1 VVLEKFSF
9 AKFGL
14 FLLLGAAALHAAPR
28 LVLTQ
33 TAFTVSVVP
42 GSAGA
47 TQTLFAGNLGTG
59 TLNLT
64 ATSSVSWLAPTVGSS
79 TTCSLKGPC
88 IPIAIA
94 LQTASLTA
102 GTYTG
107 TVTIAD
113 PSAVDAPQFVVVT
126 AMVGGDVPSSIAFY
140 LPPGGS
146 ATQDFTTGSPV
157 TATVAPS
164 SPWLS
169 IAVNGEGTFTFNVP
183 YKVTATAAK
192 SMATGQSTA
201 TITLSGSSFAPDN
214 QAIAVTLNV
223 TTDPILMATPDP
235 VSLTGVQGQIMQT
248 ATIALSNSG
257 QGTLTASGVTAQG
270 TAPLPLPTGAN
281 PNWLSAQLATNGSS
295 VTVTA
300 DPTTLPPGV
309 YSGTVTIASNAANS
323 SVVVPVQ
330 FTVESEGAPVVFAG
344 AAVNNGTFQQGE
356 ALAQG
361 DIAAVFGDQFTEGAL
376 AYPSGGPPL
385 PTTINGTQVFVN
397 NTAAPLFFISGG
409 QIDFEVPF
417 EVSPG
422 PATIHIVR
430 NGQTGNMIYVDI
442 VASEPRFLLY
452 NGGPYAVLNTSDT
465 PPLVTGIPTHPAKA
479 GDIVIVYAIGM
490 GQTTPAIQ
498 TGAGAPSNPL
508 DNVPD
513 VKVCFGGSTPF
524 AKADCFTPS
533 FAGLSPTFVGL
544 YQINVVIPAGLP
556 SETDSFYFT
565 VGSEPS
571 NVVQIALQ

>member
-1 VVLEKFSF
+1 MVLEKFSF

-33 TAFTVSVVP
+33 TAFTASVVP
-42 GSAGA
+42 GSAGP
-47 TQTLFAGNLGTG
+47 TQNLFAGNLGDG

-64 ATSSVSWLAPTVGSS
+64 ATSSVSWLVPTVGSS

-94 LQTASLTA
+94 LQTASLAA

-126 AMVGGDVPSSIAFY
+126 AMVGGTVPSSIVFY

-146 ATQDFTTGSPV
+146 ASQDFTTGSQV
-157 TATVAPS
+157 KATVTPS

-183 YKVTATAAK
+183 YKVTATAA
-192 SMATGQSTA
+192 SGMATGQSTA

-214 QAIAVTLNV
+214 KPIAVTLNV
-223 TTDPILMATPDP
+223 TTDPILVPNPDP

-257 QGTLTASGVTAQG
+257 QGTLAVSGVTAQG
-270 TAPLPLPTGAN
+270 IAPLPLPSGAN
-281 PNWLSAQLATNGSS
+281 PNWLTAQLATNGES
-295 VTVTA
+295 VTITA
-300 DPTTLPPGV
+300 DPTTLPPGS
-309 YSGTVTIASNAANS
+309 YQGAVTIASNAANS

-330 FTVESEGAPVVFAG
+330 FTVEVEGAPVAYAG
-344 AAVNNGTFQQGE
+344 AAVNNGDFLPGE
-356 ALAQG
+356 SLAQG
-361 DIAAVFGDQFTEGAL
+361 DIAAVFGDQLTEGAL

-385 PTTINGTQVFVN
+385 PTNINGTQVFVN

-430 NGQTGNMIYVDI
+430 NGQVGNMIYVDI
-442 VASEPRFLLY
+442 AASEPRFLLY
-452 NGGPYAVLNTSDT
+452 NGGPYAVVNTPDS
-465 PPLVTGIPTHPAKA
+465 PPVVTGIPTHPAKA
-479 GDIVIVYAIGM
+479 GDILIVYAIGM

-498 TGAGAPSNPL
+498 TGEAAPTKPL
-508 DNVPD
+508 DNVPN
-513 VKVCFGGSTPF
+513 VKVCFGGNTPF

-533 FAGLSPTFVGL
+533 FAGLSPNFVGL
-544 YQINVVIPAGLP
+544 YQLNVMVPAGLP
-556 SETDSFYFT
+556 SGTESFYFT

>member
-14 FLLLGAAALHAAPR
+14 FLLLGAALHATPR

-33 TAFTVSVVP
+33 TAFTASVVP
-42 GSAGA
+42 GSAGP
-47 TQTLFAGNLGTG
+47 TQNLFAGNLGDG

-64 ATSSVSWLAPTVGSS
+64 ATSSVSWLAPKVGSS

-94 LQTASLTA
+94 LQTASLAA

-126 AMVGGDVPSSIAFY
+126 AMVGGDVPSSIVFY

-146 ATQDFTTGSPV
+146 ASQDFTTGSQV
-157 TATVAPS
+157 KATVTPS

-183 YKVTATAAK
+183 YKVTATAA
-192 SMATGQSTA
+192 SGMATGQSTA

-214 QAIAVTLNV
+214 QPIAVTLNV
-223 TTDPILMATPDP
+223 TTDPILVATPDP

-248 ATIALSNSG
+248 ATVAISNSG
-257 QGTLTASGVTAQG
+257 QGTLAVSGVTAQEI
-270 TAPLPLPTGAN
+270 APVPLPSGAN
-281 PNWLSAQLATNGSS
+281 PNWLSAQLATNGES
-295 VTVTA
+295 VTITA
-300 DPTTLPPGV
+300 DPTTLPPGI
-309 YSGTVTIASNAANS
+309 YQGTVTIASNAANS

-330 FTVESEGAPVVFAG
+330 FTVETEGAPVAFAG
-344 AAVNNGTFQQGE
+344 AAVNNGDFLQGE

-361 DIAAVFGDQFTEGAL
+361 DIAAVFGDQLTEGAL

-385 PTTINGTQVFVN
+385 PTNINGTQVFVN

-417 EVSPG
+417 EVSRG

-430 NGQTGNMIYVDI
+430 NGQVGNMIYVDI
-442 VASEPRFLLY
+442 AASVPRFLLY
-452 NGGPYAVLNTSDT
+452 NGGSYAVVNTPDS
-465 PPLVTGIPTHPAKA
+465 PPVVTGIPTHPAKA
-479 GDIVIVYAIGM
+479 GDILIVYAIGM
-490 GQTTPAIQ
+490 GQTTPTIE
-498 TGAGAPSNPL
+498 TGEAAPTKPL
-508 DNVPD
+508 DNVPN
-513 VKVCFGGSTPF
+513 VKVCFGGNTPF
-524 AKADCFTPS
+524 TKADCFTPS
-533 FAGLSPTFVGL
+533 FAGLSPNFVGL
-544 YQINVVIPAGLP
+544 YQLNVTVPAGLP
-556 SETDSFYFT
+556 SGTESFYFT